1 MVVDIRDAS
10 SVEQRKDTAIA
21 DNKKTNSN
29 AIKNQILLTDGKV
42 TAFFY

>member
-10 SVEQRKDTAIA
+10 SVEHRKDTAIA
-21 DNKKTNSN
+21 VNKKTNSK
-29 AIKNQILLTDGKV
+29 AIKNQILITDGKV